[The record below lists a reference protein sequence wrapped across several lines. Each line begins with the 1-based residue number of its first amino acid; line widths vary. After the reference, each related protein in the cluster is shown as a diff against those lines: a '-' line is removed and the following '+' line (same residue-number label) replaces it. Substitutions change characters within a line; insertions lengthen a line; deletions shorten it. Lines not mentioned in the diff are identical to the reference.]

1 MQTLTAEPLFHV
13 QNELGEGPVWHPT
26 EKCLYWVDIVAGD
39 LYQSNAELTGFTK
52 THFNTQI
59 GSFGFIKGG
68 GLILATTDGFSTWK
82 TGQDAPEVF
91 WNPLPPRE
99 EIRLNDGKVGPGGR
113 FWAGSM
119 DFAQSKGEFYCINPD
134 GSHQVM
140 LSNIGISNGL
150 GWSPDRKTM
159 YYTDSMKYTVYA
171 FDFDLETGTI
181 TNQRPFIELPND
193 GREIVPDGLC
203 VDAEGCI
210 WSAHWN
216 GWEVVRYD
224 PKGIPI
230 MKVQVPTQK
239 VTSCCF
245 GGVDNSILIITSAIN
260 WPSNKA
266 LSNDL
271 YAGDLFFYKVGI
283 SGQITNF
290 WEVNLFKFANK

>member
-1 MQTLTAEPLFHV
+1 MHTLTAEPLFHV
-13 QNELGEGPVWHPT
+13 QNELGEGLVWHPT
-26 EKCLYWVDIVAGD
+26 EKCLYWVDIVSGD
-39 LYQSNAELTGFTK
+39 LYQSNSVLTGFTK

-82 TGQDAPEVF
+82 PGQDAPEVF

-99 EIRLNDGKVGPGGR
+99 DIRLNDGKVGPGGR

-171 FDFDLETGTI
+171 FDYNLETGTI
-181 TNQRPFIELPND
+181 TNQRPFIQLPKD
-193 GREIVPDGLC
+193 DREIVPDGLC

-224 PKGIPI
+224 PQGTPI
-230 MKVQVPTQK
+230 LKIEVPAQR
-239 VTSCCF
+239 VTSCFF
-245 GGVDNSILIITSAIN
+245 GGEKGDQLFITSACGEL
-260 WPSNKA
+260 PQEA
-266 LSNDL
+266 LIKQT
-271 YAGDLFFYKVGI
+271 YAGDVFTSQTDTQGQNVNFFG
-283 SGQITNF
+283 
-290 WEVNLFKFANK
+290 